1 MTVSSRVQSATGQ
14 DYQSRALMA
23 RGGQPIE
30 ELPPRQL
37 YDLLKWYYLNN
48 GLYDDIVRG
57 LYDKSIW
64 TEGMK
69 PLRNPAFRV
78 VEFYAA
84 KLWPQQQQI
93 VSANE
98 ALAAAVEQV
107 WKWSNWASQKR
118 IAARWLAMY
127 GDLFIKVSTRQK
139 GEKTVSVYL
148 QLIEPQFVTTFDADE
163 RGYLT
168 YVRIDIPQTER
179 EGDEIRHLTHT
190 EVWDK
195 ASGSYRLWRHDQG
208 ADMPIARLGAPLVE
222 APLSAFGIDFV
233 PVVHVK
239 FRDIGEDRGMS
250 AITHALDKIDEANRM
265 ATRLHQILFR
275 YNKAT
280 EVLEGTGTDPTG
292 RPLPPPR
299 VVGRQTG
306 QYEDDETVKVGNDRI
321 VRLPSGWTWRQA
333 VPMLDYTSM
342 LAVVQAQMAELEHD
356 LPELAY
362 YTLRNRADLSGK
374 AVRLLLSDAVDRAT
388 EARANVEAG
397 LIRAQQ
403 MALTVGRASGILPD
417 LGDFD
422 AGALDHD
429 FAEEDIFTLS
439 LAERME
445 TIAVMVQAGLPLTTA
460 LRAAGWS
467 ENEIALMQE
476 EKAADAEFGRQMLE
490 QARAAFDAGLPDE
503 TMPEQGQQQAGAD
516 GADS

>member
-1 MTVSSRVQSATGQ
+1 MATVTSRIQAASGQ

-23 RGGQPIE
+23 RGGQPVE

-78 VEFYAA
+78 VEFYGA
-84 KLWPQQQQI
+84 KLWPRNHQV
-93 VSANE
+93 VSDNAE
-98 ALAAAVEQV
+98 LVTAVAQV
-107 WKWSNWASQKR
+107 WLWSNWLSQR
-118 IAARWLAMY
+118 RVAARWLAMY
-127 GDLFIKVSTRQK
+127 GDLFIKIATRMT
-139 GEKTVSVYL
+139 GGRVTAVYM
-148 QLIEPQFVTTFDADE
+148 QLIEPQYITTFDVDE
-163 RGYLT
+163 RRYLT

-179 EGDEIRHLTHT
+179 VGDEVQHLTHT

-195 ASGSYRLWRHDQG
+195 ATDSYRVWRHDMA
-208 ADMPIARLGAPLVE
+208 ADAPIDRLGAPTEE
-222 APLSAFGIDFV
+222 ASMTTFGIDFV

-239 FRDIGEDRGMS
+239 FRDIGEDRGMA

-265 ATRLHQILFR
+265 ATRLHQVMFR

-280 EVLEGTGTDPTG
+280 EVLEGTGSDTSG

-299 VVGRQTG
+299 IVGRQNG
-306 QYEDDETVKVGNDRI
+306 QYDDDDTVKVGNDRI

-333 VPMLDYTSM
+333 VPALDYASM
-342 LAVVQAQMAELEHD
+342 LAVVNAQMAELEND

-362 YTLRNRADLSGK
+362 YTLRNRADLSGR

-388 EARANVEAG
+388 EVRANAEAG
-397 LIRAQQ
+397 LIQAQQ
-403 MALTVGRASGILPD
+403 MALTVGAATGVLPN

-422 AGALDHD
+422 AGDLAHD
-429 FAEEDIFTLS
+429 FVQEDIFTLS
-439 LAERME
+439 LAEKME
-445 TIAVMVQAGLPLTTA
+445 TVTAMTQAGIPLETA
-460 LRAAGWS
+460 LRATGWTA
-467 ENEIALMQE
+467 EEIAAMQE
-476 EKAADAEFGRQMLE
+476 DKAADAELGRQMLE
-490 QARAAFDAGLPDE
+490 QARAAFD
-503 TMPEQGQQQAGAD
+503 QAPAEDQDVQDNGANPRTV
-516 GADS
+516 